1 MSKQRL
7 SHQRYVL
14 IMILF
19 FHSVNTLM
27 DRVVIAS
34 AKEEIMVDLGITN
47 QMMGYIFG
55 IFALGYAIFQIPSG
69 WIADRFGP
77 RKALTIVVS
86 IWSCFT
92 MLTGAAINAI
102 QMIVLRFVF
111 GMGEAGAFPAATRAF
126 YRWLPPKERGIAH
139 GINFSGARLGPAF
152 ALFIMPFLIRAIGW
166 RLTFVVNGLI
176 GIVWATIWLWWFR
189 DEPKD
194 NKYINKAELD
204 YIEEGQ
210 KQSDFAE
217 KSDVT
222 FGQIFVSSNMLFAMY
237 QYFASNMTLFICLSW
252 LTPYLVEQWGQTG
265 ELYAPIPLLV
275 AATAQWVGGGFVT
288 WLYNRGYHVGSRR
301 IPAIIGFIL
310 GALGLFLATQTTN
323 IVPFI
328 LSFSIAIFGVD
339 MTLSP
344 SWSFCMD
351 IGGKKSGAVSGSM
364 NMAGN
369 IGSALSAI
377 LFPFFLANI
386 TLPFFA
392 PKTGTANS
400 YFVFA
405 AVLNIGAILAWL
417 CMNPKREPNKSLS
430 ASQVR
435 FRVVLYILI
444 LIGGA
449 VGAIFYNIFF
459 K

>member
-1 MSKQRL
+1 
-7 SHQRYVL
+7 
-14 IMILF
+14 
-19 FHSVNTLM
+19 
-27 DRVVIAS
+27 
-34 AKEEIMVDLGITN
+34 
-47 QMMGYIFG
+47 
-55 IFALGYAIFQIPSG
+55 
-69 WIADRFGP
+69 
-77 RKALTIVVS
+77 
-86 IWSCFT
+86 
-92 MLTGAAINAI
+92 
-102 QMIVLRFVF
+102 
-111 GMGEAGAFPAATRAF
+111 
-126 YRWLPPKERGIAH
+126 
-139 GINFSGARLGPAF
+139 
-152 ALFIMPFLIRAIGW
+152 
-166 RLTFVVNGLI
+166 
-176 GIVWATIWLWWFR
+176 
-189 DEPKD
+189 
-194 NKYINKAELD
+194 
-204 YIEEGQ
+204 
-210 KQSDFAE
+210 
-217 KSDVT
+217 
-222 FGQIFVSSNMLFAMY
+222 
-237 QYFASNMTLFICLSW
+237 MTLFICLSW
-252 LTPYLVEQWGQTG
+252 LAPYLVEQWGQTG

-275 AATAQWVGGGFVT
+275 AAMAQWISGGFVT

-310 GALGLFLATQTTN
+310 GALGLFLATQMTN

-328 LSFSIAIFGVD
+328 LSFSIAILGVD